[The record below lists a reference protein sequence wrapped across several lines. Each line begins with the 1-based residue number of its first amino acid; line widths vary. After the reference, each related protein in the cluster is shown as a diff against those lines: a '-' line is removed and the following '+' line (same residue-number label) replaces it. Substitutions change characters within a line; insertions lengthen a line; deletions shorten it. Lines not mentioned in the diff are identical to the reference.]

1 MLATLSACN
10 IVSAP
15 IGGWLC
21 DRWGV
26 RPVGALGLTSVAVGL
41 FAMSALNS
49 DSAIWHPAATIAMVG
64 LGVGWFQSAA
74 YALMLGSVP
83 ADRYGTASGA
93 MSLAQASGTVFCVA
107 VVGAIFAALSD
118 QYALSSAIDPDQ
130 AFLLAYRDAFRIG
143 GTTAVIG
150 AGLFAVFAR
159 QPVPR
164 INRIPNVKSC
174 SS

>member
-1 MLATLSACN
+1 M
-10 IVSAP
+10 
-15 IGGWLC
+15 
-21 DRWGV
+21 
-26 RPVGALGLTSVAVGL
+26 TSVAVGL

-49 DSAIWHPAATIAMVG
+49 DSAIWHPAATIAVVG

-107 VVGAIFAALSD
+107 VVGAIFSALSD
-118 QYALSSAIDPDQ
+118 QYALSSAINPDQ

-150 AGLFAVFAR
+150 AGLVRRVRAPTEAGHLTPTPSRLKRRANLAVAVNLPLPELAR
-159 QPVPR
+159 VCMR
-164 INRIPNVKSC
+164 ISQTGTW
-174 SS
+174 

>member
-1 MLATLSACN
+1 
-10 IVSAP
+10 
-15 IGGWLC
+15 
-21 DRWGV
+21 
-26 RPVGALGLTSVAVGL
+26 
-41 FAMSALNS
+41 
-49 DSAIWHPAATIAMVG
+49 MVG

-143 GTTAVIG
+143 ATTAVIG

-159 QPVPR
+159 QPTVAVPF
-164 INRIPNVKSC
+164 